1 MVRPLIDPFSSSV
14 FVTFK
19 SFIQDCYVVMQGGVE
34 ETTEILKCKFD
45 HIFYTGGS
53 AVAKI
58 VVKAAAENLSKITLE
73 LGGKKFV

>member
-1 MVRPLIDPFSSSV
+1 M
-14 FVTFK
+14 
-19 SFIQDCYVVMQGGVE
+19 MQGGVE

-45 HIFYTGGS
+45 HIFYTGGC

-58 VVKAAAENLSKITLE
+58 VMKAAAENLSKITLE